1 MQSLVGMTHTY
12 KNEGTMNTKEQIL
25 DRLDALITKADEV
38 LSTHEPNPPNFIGF
52 PTLSTEAFYEW
63 QTQTLSYLT
72 NLLGSDQV
80 YVEHFEQGVERGDI
94 EHVNIGK
101 GIIKAVREDIEGG
114 YLKQIEALVSAD
126 IFSDFLE
133 MAEYLLEQGYKDPAA
148 SLIGAVLE
156 DGLRKLLG
164 AAGITLKSI
173 SSLNHKLAD
182 ANVYNRLT
190 QKKIQVWN
198 DIRNNADHGK
208 FNEYNGDDVKD
219 MLKGVQVFLE
229 QYL

>member
-1 MQSLVGMTHTY
+1 
-12 KNEGTMNTKEQIL
+12 MNTKEQIL
-25 DRLDALITKADEV
+25 DRLDALIAKADEV
-38 LSTHEPNPPNFIGF
+38 LSTHEPNPPNIIGF
-52 PTLSTEAFYEW
+52 PTLSTEAFSEW

-72 NLLGSDQV
+72 NLLGSEQI
-80 YVEHFEQGVERGDI
+80 YVEHFEQGVEEAFKG
-94 EHVNIGK
+94 HVNTGK

-114 YLKQIEALVSAD
+114 YLKRIEALVSAD

-156 DGLRKLLG
+156 DGLGKIVS
-164 AAGITLKSI
+164 AVGITLKSKEDI
-173 SSLNHKLAD
+173 ASLNHKLAD

-190 QKKIQVWN
+190 QKKIQVWK
-198 DIRNNADHGK
+198 DIRDNADHGK
-208 FNEYNGDDVKD
+208 FDEYNGDDVID
-219 MLKGVQVFLE
+219 MLKGVQAFLE